1 MAELENLLLEAAG
14 KVTAAKR
21 KRDMVSHADDGNDS
35 RDKDSDNNHGYVSKR
50 PACQVSLKKRYEATE
65 GEDYQGSDADDNFG
79 VDDSD
84 ESDVGGDLYWDE
96 DDKMRLSE
104 MTELEREMIL
114 TDRAIKKEDEN
125 LKQKLKLKLDD
136 AKFKKSRKEKLPLT
150 LPVGE
155 RSLART
161 ADRCTAAGDIALN
174 RLHEKRLKH
183 QVSESQSRLS
193 RTKPKVPSATSPS
206 SSSESENI
214 SSYHGE
220 EETSPGVNEMIDSDD
235 KKGIPGSEQA
245 SYEDVKGIT
254 IQRSK
259 LAKWFMEPFFEDLI
273 VGCFVRIGIGKS
285 TSGPVYRLCMV
296 QSVDSSDPEAQY
308 NLEGINT
315 HKYLICFWGNE
326 SSATKWQMAVVS
338 DSSPSEKEYEQLVK
352 EVKRSGG
359 PLPCKREVLAKRE
372 TLERAH
378 NYVYSANNV
387 KQMLQEKKHASSRPL
402 NIAVEKDR
410 LKRRLEAAESKGD
423 EAEVERIKA
432 RLQELEASR
441 QAQEMDAKA
450 IRLSEMNKKN
460 RAENLKTASKLRPV
474 NVSLK
479 AGDAGYDPFSR
490 RWTRSRNYYD
500 AKAGQRNEASVGTA
514 DKYTAAALEAA
525 ADAGKLV
532 DTRAPTDQETNSY
545 VLHNFELPISLA
557 ALEKFGGPQGARL
570 GCLARKQRIEATIG
584 CRVPEDDGR
593 KHAQTLTVSD
603 YKRRRGLL

>member
-21 KRDMVSHADDGNDS
+21 KRDMVSHGDDGNDS
-35 RDKDSDNNHGYVSKR
+35 RDKDSDDNHRYVSKR

-84 ESDVGGDLYWDE
+84 ESDVGGDLYWDGV
-96 DDKMRLSE
+96 DKMRLSE
-104 MTELEREMIL
+104 TTELEREMIL
-114 TDRAIKKEDEN
+114 ADRAIKKEDET

-136 AKFKKSRKEKLPLT
+136 AKFEKPLT

-161 ADRCTAAGDIALN
+161 ADRSTAAGDSALN
-174 RLHEKRLKH
+174 QLHEKRLKQ
-183 QVSESQSRLS
+183 QVSESQGRLC
-193 RTKPKVPSATSPS
+193 RTKPKVPSATSAS

-235 KKGIPGSEQA
+235 KKGIPGSEPA

-259 LAKWFMEPFFEDLI
+259 LAKWFSEPFFEDLI

-315 HKYLICFWGNE
+315 RKYLICFWGNE

-338 DSSPSEKEYEQLVK
+338 DSSPSEKEYEQLVG
-352 EVKRSGG
+352 EVKRSRG

-378 NYVYSANNV
+378 SYVYSANTV

-410 LKRRLEAAESKGD
+410 LKRQLEVAESKCD

-474 NVSLK
+474 NMSLK

-500 AKAGQRNEASVGTA
+500 AKAGQQNEAVVGTA
-514 DKYTAAALEAA
+514 DKHTAAALEAA

-570 GCLARKQRIEATIG
+570 GCLARKQRIEAMIG
-584 CRVPEDDGR
+584 CRVSEDDGR